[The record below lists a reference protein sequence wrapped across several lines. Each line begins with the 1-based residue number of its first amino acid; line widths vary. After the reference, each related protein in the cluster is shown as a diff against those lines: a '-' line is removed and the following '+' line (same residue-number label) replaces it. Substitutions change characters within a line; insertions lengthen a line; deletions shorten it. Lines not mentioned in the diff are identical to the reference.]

1 MPSLL
6 DTLTPALKVLAEE
19 VDVLPATGV
28 AVEDLQQP
36 DIDEIEDKILDR
48 GFNKIDMIVET
59 PNQDL
64 YRPTP
69 PLPRSER
76 HLFRYFLDGTRQ
88 SYFIGTAIEHNR
100 TTPIQLAQIGAAVVR
115 REDDGRLSTVI
126 SKRKILLLLSKQ
138 QLSDAV
144 WNKLAEACQAH
155 VEHLQLLDI
164 SEEDILNGPPL
175 EHIDLRSRGGG
186 KVNYAMHLLEIE
198 LADQVQC
205 CEDEWMIVDGSLK
218 FAPSIEA
225 PQVIGVA
232 KSFSKEPQF
241 DLKLGRRRE
250 KFNITQ
256 LLARLPAEH
265 RTVVFRGYNGRVA
278 FWYVRLR
285 EQGQV
290 DYPLMG
296 VVKVELLR
304 KGDEPVDSELA
315 DLLSRVLVAE
325 RYVTPYGKDR
335 RWHAHLYPIYMAEQV
350 VKNSLLSR
358 EVIMGSVRWESL
370 LNRERGIEYG
380 RSNERTASE

>member
-1 MPSLL
+1 MNTILNKL
-6 DTLTPALKVLAEE
+6 APALKVLAEA

-36 DIDEIEDKILDR
+36 DIDELEDKILER
-48 GFNKIDMIVET
+48 GFTKIDMIAEA
-59 PNQDL
+59 PGRDL

-69 PLPRSER
+69 PLPRRER
-76 HLFRYFLDGTRQ
+76 HLFRYFLDGSRQ
-88 SYFIGTAIEHNR
+88 SYFIGTAIEHDR
-100 TTPIQLAQIGAAVVR
+100 TTPIQLAQIGAAIVR

-126 SKRKILLLLSKQ
+126 SKRKLLLLLSKQ

-144 WNKLAEACQAH
+144 WDRLVEACSPHA
-155 VEHLQLLDI
+155 EHLELLDI
-164 SEEDILNGPPL
+164 SEEDSLNGPPT

-186 KVNYAMHLLEIE
+186 KVNYAMHQLEIE
-198 LADQVQC
+198 LADQVPHKP
-205 CEDEWMIVDGSLK
+205 DAWLVVDGSVK
-218 FAPSIEA
+218 FTPSIQA
-225 PQVIGVA
+225 PYVIGVA

-241 DLKLGRRRE
+241 DLKLGRHRE

-256 LLARLPAEH
+256 LLANLPAEH
-265 RTVVFRGYNGRVA
+265 RTAVFSGYKGTVA

-304 KGDEPVDSELA
+304 KDETPIDTELA
-315 DLLSRVLVAE
+315 DLLSRALVAE
-325 RYVTPYGKDR
+325 RYVTPHGKDR

-358 EVIMGSVRWESL
+358 EVIMGSIRWHHL
-370 LNRERGIEYG
+370 LKAKGG
-380 RSNERTASE
+380 

>member
-1 MPSLL
+1 MRDLL
-6 DTLTPALKVLAEE
+6 DTLTPALQVLAEE
-19 VDVLPATGV
+19 VDVLPATGI

-36 DIDEIEDKILDR
+36 DIDELEDKILDR
-48 GFNKIDMIVET
+48 GFTKIDMIVES
-59 PNQDL
+59 PSQEL
-64 YRPTP
+64 YRRTP
-69 PLPRSER
+69 PLPRHER
-76 HLFRYFLDGTRQ
+76 HLFRYFLDGSRQ
-88 SYFIGTAIEHNR
+88 SYFIGTAIEHDR
-100 TTPIQLAQIGAAVVR
+100 TTPIQLAQVGAAIVH

-126 SKRKILLLLSKQ
+126 SRRKILLLLSKQ

-144 WNKLAEACQAH
+144 WNKLAEACHAH
-155 VEHLQLLDI
+155 AEHLELVDI
-164 SEEDILNGPPL
+164 SEEDILNGPTT

-186 KVNYAMHLLEIE
+186 KVNYAMHKLEIE
-198 LADQVQC
+198 LAEHVPHQPDA
-205 CEDEWMIVDGSLK
+205 WMIVDGSVK
-218 FAPSIEA
+218 FTPSIEA
-225 PQVIGVA
+225 PYVIGVA

-241 DLKLGRRRE
+241 DLKIGRRHE

-265 RTVVFRGYNGRVA
+265 RTAVFSGYNGAVA

-304 KGDEPVDSELA
+304 KDDTPVDSELA
-315 DLLSRVLVAE
+315 DLLSRALVAE
-325 RYVTPYGKDR
+325 RYVTPHGKDR

-358 EVIMGSVRWESL
+358 EVIMASVRWHHL
-370 LNRERGIEYG
+370 LRNKGG
-380 RSNERTASE
+380 